1 MTSLLIIHGLLAIF
15 AVRRGWRV
23 APFVWLAL
31 PRLFA
36 EYGSM
41 LPRIDLS
48 IWVLPLANLLVVVA
62 GVSTLCLLYTAIAD
76 PEPA

>member
-1 MTSLLIIHGLLAIF
+1 
-15 AVRRGWRV
+15 
-23 APFVWLAL
+23 
-31 PRLFA
+31 
-36 EYGSM
+36 M